1 MSETRSVAI
10 ERVPSGIPG
19 LDIILNGGF
28 LKGGLYIVQGPP
40 GTGKTTFANQ
50 VCFSHIASGGRAL
63 YVTLLAEYHARMM
76 QHLSV
81 MTFFDASQIPDQIA
95 YLNGL
100 SILQSDGLAG
110 LLAELRR
117 EITRR
122 GVSVLMLD
130 GIVAAKRLS
139 QDEQAFNEFLHEL
152 QAIAIA
158 TECTM
163 FMLTSAQGE
172 RVTPEH
178 TMVDGII
185 ELTDQ
190 LTGWS
195 AESFLQVVKLRGSAF
210 LRGRHAFKI
219 TDDGIVVH
227 PRIEALLA
235 RPSRPDQGGVGRIS
249 SGVEQLDVMLGGG
262 LPEASTSMIM
272 GPSGTGK
279 TTLGLQFLSQC
290 SKAEPGLLFGF
301 YETPA
306 RLDAKI
312 ARVCPPL
319 RSLLDGGVV
328 EVHWQPPTDDL
339 LDAYGERLLQA
350 VHQRKVR
357 RLFIDGL
364 RAMQEAAGAEPGR
377 IGNFLTALMNE
388 MRVLGVTTLYTL
400 EVPDIMGPALRS
412 PIGDLSSLA
421 ENLILL
427 RFVEM
432 RSRLYRLV
440 SLLKVRDSEFDL
452 TLHEYATSKRGL
464 IIEPTSDSAERIM
477 TLYSRQRRED
487 GSDADRQPRPRRS
500 R

>member
-1 MSETRSVAI
+1 MSDTHSATI

-28 LKGGLYIVQGPP
+28 LKAGLYIVQGPP
-40 GTGKTTFANQ
+40 GTGKTTFGNQ

-63 YVTLLAEYHARMM
+63 YVTLLAEYHARML

-81 MTFFDASQIPDQIA
+81 MTFFDASQIPDQVA

-100 SILQSDGLAG
+100 SILQSDGLNG

-122 GVSVLMLD
+122 GVSILVLD

-172 RVTPEH
+172 RVTTEH

-190 LTGWS
+190 LVGWS
-195 AESFLQVVKLRGSAF
+195 AESFLQVIKLRGSAF

-235 RPSRPDQGGVGRIS
+235 RPSRPDQGGRW
-249 SGVEQLDVMLGGG
+249 
-262 LPEASTSMIM
+262 P
-272 GPSGTGK
+272 
-279 TTLGLQFLSQC
+279 GLQ
-290 SKAEPGLLFGF
+290 
-301 YETPA
+301 
-306 RLDAKI
+306 
-312 ARVCPPL
+312 
-319 RSLLDGGVV
+319 
-328 EVHWQPPTDDL
+328 
-339 LDAYGERLLQA
+339 
-350 VHQRKVR
+350 R
-357 RLFIDGL
+357 RG
-364 RAMQEAAGAEPGR
+364 AA
-377 IGNFLTALMNE
+377 
-388 MRVLGVTTLYTL
+388 
-400 EVPDIMGPALRS
+400 
-412 PIGDLSSLA
+412 
-421 ENLILL
+421 
-427 RFVEM
+427 
-432 RSRLYRLV
+432 
-440 SLLKVRDSEFDL
+440 
-452 TLHEYATSKRGL
+452 
-464 IIEPTSDSAERIM
+464 
-477 TLYSRQRRED
+477 
-487 GSDADRQPRPRRS
+487 
-500 R
+500 